1 LFLTFVFIALGPV
14 SVHSHG
20 RIDFE
25 TVAAIARKSAAEAS
39 RAPQRIPEFL
49 TNISWRTTSTA
60 IFDSTRRNHC
70 GAVAATFK
78 CSLSTQACI
87 TLTGEG
93 QHHRLL
99 WRACCGIFSS
109 AISL

>member
-49 TNISWRTTSTA
+49 TNISYDRYRD
-60 IFDSTRRNHC
+60 IRFDAEKS
-70 GAVAATFK
+70 
-78 CSLSTQACI
+78 
-87 TLTGEG
+87 
-93 QHHRLL
+93 L
-99 WRACCGIFSS
+99 WRGRGNFQVQFIHPGLYYAHR
-109 AISL
+109 